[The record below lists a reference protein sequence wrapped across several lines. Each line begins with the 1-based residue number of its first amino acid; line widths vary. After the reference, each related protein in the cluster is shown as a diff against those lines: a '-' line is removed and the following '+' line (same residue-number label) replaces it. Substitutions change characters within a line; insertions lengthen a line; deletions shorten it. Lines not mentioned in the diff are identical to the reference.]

1 MEPIRVIMLGPT
13 QSGKTLFLSAMWQK
27 LQLPLDPG
35 FHLEPVTA
43 DSYPDTASR
52 NKLDRIYTHL
62 VSQNDFPPGTALGSK
77 ANYRF
82 ACHVQ
87 IDQQAY
93 KACNFEYLDYAGG
106 LLSGESLHDEDFEQ
120 AVAEADVLLGLL
132 DGVRLLLAMSADE
145 EAREWIGQELAPI
158 LVRTASTLRKSA
170 HRPLSIHFVISKWD
184 AISQLAPHLT
194 LEHFRSFLNEI
205 PAVQALLSLLSPNA
219 TVRLIPVSALGEGF
233 AKMESETVDD
243 GDGNRR
249 ILIHTRKRHTPESK
263 IPPIPY
269 NVEIPIACCIPDV
282 LTQRLALL
290 DKDKETIT
298 NKLAHLETPQV
309 TFAQRLGA
317 VRVPVLRELGQWLAR
332 TEEQRRTDTTRTL
345 RERYQNVTDTESAFR
360 YLVQFC
366 SALRDSFEKEEPH
379 SVLKRGKL

>member
-1 MEPIRVIMLGPT
+1 MTGVQTCALPI
-13 QSGKTLFLSAMWQK
+13 
-27 LQLPLDPG
+27 
-35 FHLEPVTA
+35 
-43 DSYPDTASR
+43 
-52 NKLDRIYTHL
+52 
-62 VSQNDFPPGTALGSK
+62 
-77 ANYRF
+77 
-82 ACHVQ
+82 
-87 IDQQAY
+87 
-93 KACNFEYLDYAGG
+93 
-106 LLSGESLHDEDFEQ
+106 
-120 AVAEADVLLGLL
+120 
-132 DGVRLLLAMSADE
+132 
-145 EAREWIGQELAPI
+145 
-158 LVRTASTLRKSA
+158 
-170 HRPLSIHFVISKWD
+170 SIHFVISKWD

-249 ILIHTRKRHTPESK
+249 ILIHTRKRHNPESK

-290 DKDKETIT
+290 DKDKETIS